1 MQQELHPKNKW
12 LDAYKEYMKPVLS
25 AEERDRVHVGTR
37 PEHERYI
44 KKCEKMWEV
53 AEDRF

>member
-1 MQQELHPKNKW
+1 M
-12 LDAYKEYMKPVLS
+12 YKEHIKPVLS
-25 AEERDRVHVGTR
+25 QEEKDRVHVGTK

-53 AEDRF
+53 AEQRLALPDWK